1 MQLEQSQGSFMQPQA
16 APSSQGS
23 QVDQGSSSGQGN
35 QGNSTGL
42 AGQSS
47 QGGLS
52 LEENEH
58 QAILRALERTA
69 WVKKT
74 AADLLGISRR
84 AIHYKIKKYNIQIPG
99 KDQDE
104 E

>member
-1 MQLEQSQGSFMQPQA
+1 VQLELAQNLHAEAEP
-16 APSSQGS
+16 APAP
-23 QVDQGSSSGQGN
+23 
-35 QGNSTGL
+35 
-42 AGQSS
+42 AGDDS
-47 QGGLS
+47 LS

-58 QAILRALERTA
+58 QAIIRALERTA

-104 E
+104 